1 MSYEWQDAFEQVKF
15 LLYTCSWQT
24 TSLGHVIM
32 HLKTKSYLP
41 SRKIYS
47 SKTIGWHYISKPGL
61 QSITLNVHY
70 IQCTCTMHLLKSCCE
85 SSHENTED
93 RNCSLAC
100 TSSIGLYREV
110 LVTSPSATV
119 STQWVMLLKN
129 SSIMFNSRL
138 AHAVTQWGPWSPET
152 NCWNELNSLGS
163 SWIDITTDL
172 EKSKRSMFSPSRY
185 TLCSSLEQQLH
196 AL

>member
-1 MSYEWQDAFEQVKF
+1 MY
-15 LLYTCSWQT
+15 
-24 TSLGHVIM
+24 
-32 HLKTKSYLP
+32 
-41 SRKIYS
+41 
-47 SKTIGWHYISKPGL
+47 
-61 QSITLNVHY
+61 
-70 IQCTCTMHLLKSCCE
+70 LLKSCCE

-93 RNCSLAC
+93 RNWSLAC
-100 TSSIGLYREV
+100 TSSIGLYKEL

-119 STQWVMLLKN
+119 STQWVILLKN

-172 EKSKRSMFSPSRY
+172 EKPKKSIESCFPQADEHTVPLLNNNYVCVME
-185 TLCSSLEQQLH
+185 SLSFCTHEVFFIKIITRNLEH
-196 AL
+196 RP